1 MDNLFKTDGI
11 RGLSQI
17 ELTPLLFHKL
27 GIYLALNSNLP
38 IGLGYDTRESSIL
51 YKIVNITNSS
61 FILCRNQYF
70 FCRKLAINKNIA
82 QISFLSHNYTP
93 LYFLFLIQ

>member
-51 YKIVNITNSS
+51 YKI
-61 FILCRNQYF
+61 
-70 FCRKLAINKNIA
+70 
-82 QISFLSHNYTP
+82 
-93 LYFLFLIQ
+93 